1 MKKLLMVLM
10 ALVFAS
16 GCAGTLK
23 QVPATKEEAFQE
35 KGLRKTDNCA
45 TTDYQ
50 SDGKVFIQVWCPGRV
65 IHVVNKL
72 KPDTDYAILIGND
85 PIVIVKPSSEGIIV
99 FVNQF
104 GEDVELIPE
113 IPDEELKKIKT
124 NPPAHKATADKPAY
138 APGASAD
145 KGGE

>member
-1 MKKLLMVLM
+1 MKKFLMVLIV
-10 ALVFAS
+10 LVLAS
-16 GCAGTLK
+16 GCARTLK
-23 QVPATKEEAFQE
+23 QVPAAKEEVFQE

-85 PIVIVKPSSEGIIV
+85 PIVITKSSPEGMIT

-104 GEDVELIPE
+104 GNDNKLIPG

-124 NPPAHKATADKPAY
+124 TPPSHKATADK
-138 APGASAD
+138 
-145 KGGE
+145 GGE